1 MIKFDSIGLRM
12 VFSLML
18 MLLLFYMPA
27 PVFSQDNADYP
38 NLILNGGFEEGFQQ
52 EFGVAFG
59 WGGFSNGNAV
69 VGWNGETWD
78 QAVVAGESAQM
89 IEVANSTDLNRYAG
103 IYQTVA
109 VVPGEQY
116 RLTIKGI
123 IRSDEGDIELS
134 DYGYRLQYAI
144 DQSGGSSWELLGDE
158 AWVELPWDEQPLYEP
173 LNGAYRVDSYETT
186 ITAESDTL
194 TLFIR
199 GWKKWINQGS
209 GIFDLDEISLAGP
222 APANLEL
229 PRAQAAVVGNP
240 VSAGED
246 ELAAAELPSEEIAL
260 DDLAG
265 EGLAEAE
272 PPQRES
278 SAEVNTPVDSEEA
291 LPQGQ
296 SSQLPV
302 SGHGQDD
309 SVYYIIL
316 SSAALLLVLFVGA
329 IMATMRPQSPV
340 EQDR

>member
-1 MIKFDSIGLRM
+1 MVKFDSIGLRL

-18 MLLLFYMPA
+18 ILFLFNMPA
-27 PVFSQDNADYP
+27 PVFSQDNVESQ
-38 NLILNGGFEEGFQQ
+38 NVILNGGFEEGFQP
-52 EFGVAFG
+52 EFGVGFG

-69 VGWNGETWD
+69 VGWNSETWE

-89 IEVANSTDLNRYAG
+89 IEIANSMELDRYAG
-103 IYQTVA
+103 IYQTMA

-116 RLTIKGI
+116 RLTINGI

-144 DQSGGSSWELLGDE
+144 DQRGGSSWELLPDQ
-158 AWVELPWDEQPLYEP
+158 AWVELPWDEQPLYDP
-173 LNGAYRVDSYETT
+173 PNGVYRVDSYETT

-209 GIFDLDEISLAGP
+209 GLFDLDEISLVGP
-222 APANLEL
+222 APVNVEL
-229 PRAQAAVVGNP
+229 PQAQAAVVGNP
-240 VSAGED
+240 VAAGAD
-246 ELAAAELPSEEIAL
+246 
-260 DDLAG
+260 
-265 EGLAEAE
+265 
-272 PPQRES
+272 ES
-278 SAEVNTPVDSEEA
+278 SAETALDDSAGEELVQAEAPQTESSAQVATAVELENA

-302 SGHGQDD
+302 SGQGQDE

-316 SSAALLLVLFVGA
+316 SSAALLLVLFIGA
-329 IMATMRPQSPV
+329 VTATMRQQSPV